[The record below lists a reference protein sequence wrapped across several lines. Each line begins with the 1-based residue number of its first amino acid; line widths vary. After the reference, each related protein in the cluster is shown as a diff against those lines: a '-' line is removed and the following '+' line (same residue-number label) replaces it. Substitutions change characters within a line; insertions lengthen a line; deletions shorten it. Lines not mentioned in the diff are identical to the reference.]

1 MAKSRVK
8 KTSLRWAIRIEKDG
22 EYAWIGGTGEPVL
35 DGAVGRK
42 LWADR
47 KKAAAVTESLRAQ
60 GHNATRVT
68 V

>member
-8 KTSLRWAIRIEKDG
+8 KSSLRWAIRIEKDG
-22 EYAWIGGTGEPVL
+22 EYAWIGGYGEPVL
-35 DGAVGRK
+35 DGVGRK
-42 LWADR
+42 LWTCP
-47 KKAAAVTESLRAQ
+47 KKAGAITAALREQ